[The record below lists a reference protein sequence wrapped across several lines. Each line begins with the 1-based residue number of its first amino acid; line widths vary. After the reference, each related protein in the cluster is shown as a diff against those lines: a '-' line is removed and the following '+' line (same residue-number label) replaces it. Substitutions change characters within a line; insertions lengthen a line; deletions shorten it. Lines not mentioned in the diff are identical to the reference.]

1 MNMKMSLTVFALVA
15 ATAFGQGMPPM
26 PGNGK
31 DAGRPPMDGK
41 LSEYM
46 RSVQERTRTKMEADK
61 VKYGG
66 PYEQI
71 ARDALTRFQMNVGP
85 GGGANGDPES
95 TSSGGRRP
103 PAPPGA
109 GPTNLIA
116 RGGSESLRSGGRRPP
131 VPPGAGPTNL
141 TAHGGG
147 ESLRAG
153 GIARAGKL
161 LATRYPDSFAF
172 QMTVATE
179 MVILCYRGDV
189 VNAKL
194 TYLQH
199 ADDPAWKGIPTIFGF
214 EAVPT
219 VLAYAIVG
227 SKDKTETDGFAEV
240 LRRDYADSYLFP
252 PMHLKVKP
260 VAVRDFLADPATY
273 AKAFA
278 AKRLP
283 RPERPDAPPTLI
295 PDHQK

>member
-1 MNMKMSLTVFALVA
+1 MKLSLAVFALVSL
-15 ATAFGQGMPPM
+15 TAFGQGMPPM
-26 PGNGK
+26 PGSGK

-46 RSVQERTRTKMEADK
+46 RSVQERARTKMEADK
-61 VKYGG
+61 VKNGG

-71 ARDALTRFQMNVGP
+71 ARHALSCFQINAGPNGGLKPGDSAGAPGPAGP
-85 GGGANGDPES
+85 GE
-95 TSSGGRRP
+95 RRP
-103 PAPPGA
+103 SAPPGA
-109 GPTNLIA
+109 GPTNLTTH
-116 RGGSESLRSGGRRPP
+116 GGS
-131 VPPGAGPTNL
+131 
-141 TAHGGG
+141 

-161 LATRYPDSFAF
+161 LATRYPESFAC
-172 QMTVATE
+172 QMFAATE
-179 MVILCYRGDV
+179 MVISCYRGDV

-199 ADDPAWKGIPTIFGF
+199 ADDPAWKGIPTVFGF

-240 LRRDYADSYLFP
+240 LKRDYADSYLFP

-260 VAVRDFLADPATY
+260 VAVRDFLADPASY

-283 RPERPDAPPTLI
+283 RPERPDAPLPSI
-295 PDHQK
+295 PDQQK